1 MKDKNMQAIGFK
13 GKNIAALGLGRSGRS
28 AALALQDS
36 GAHVIAWDDTPAAR
50 DAAQKDGVNLQDLTI
65 IDWSTIHELVL
76 SPGIPHHYPA
86 PHPIVAL
93 AKAAGLKP
101 TSDIEI
107 LYKTQPEATYVG
119 ITGTNGK
126 STTTSLIAHIIKAA
140 GHKCEVGG
148 NIGIP
153 VMNLEPL
160 GKDGTYVLEMSSY
173 QLEITPSIHFD
184 VSVLLNITPDHL
196 DRHGGLEGYI
206 SAKKLIYANSTHDD
220 TLIIGIDDPHCFAIY
235 EHLKT
240 SSHVNLVPISVQK
253 RISDGLYV
261 KDGQLIDGGTGSMIC
276 DLSPL
281 LRLKGQHNWQNT
293 AVSFATC
300 RALGLKDSEI
310 IKALES
316 FPGLAHRQQLVKSW
330 QQIRFV
336 NDSKATNA
344 EAVAQALAAYSGENI
359 YWLAG
364 GRPKEGGIT
373 ALEPYFATVNHAFIY
388 GEAQD
393 LFALSLE
400 GKVPYTRAKDLRE
413 ATELALKKAAN
424 HPKKETVV
432 MLSPACSSFDQFKDF
447 ERRGEAFCD
456 YINELTT

>member
-1 MKDKNMQAIGFK
+1 MQPIGFK
-13 GKNIAALGLGRSGRS
+13 GKNIAVLGLGRSGRT
-28 AALALQDS
+28 AALALQEAE
-36 GAHVIAWDDTPAAR
+36 AHVVAWDDTPAAR
-50 DAAQKDGVNLQDLTI
+50 DTVENEAIHLQDLTT
-65 IDWSTIHELVL
+65 IDWDTVDELVL

-86 PHPIVAL
+86 PHPVVAL
-93 AKAAGLKP
+93 AKTAGLRP
-101 TSDIEI
+101 ISDMEI
-107 LYKTQPEATYVG
+107 LYKTQPDATYIG

-126 STTTSLIAHIIKAA
+126 STTTALIGHILQTA
-140 GHKCEVGG
+140 GRKCEVGG
-148 NIGIP
+148 NIGVP
-153 VMNLEPL
+153 VMNLESL
-160 GKDGTYVLEMSSY
+160 EKGGTYVLEMSSY

-206 SAKKLIYANSTHDD
+206 AAKQLIYANSNPDD
-220 TLIIGIDDPHCFAIY
+220 TLIIGINDPHCLVIY
-235 EHLKT
+235 ERLKAT
-240 SSHVNLVPISVQK
+240 PQVNLVPISIQK
-253 RISDGLYV
+253 KITDGLYV
-261 KDGQLIDGGTGSMIC
+261 KDSQLIDGITDSPIF
-276 DLSPL
+276 DLPPL

-293 AVSFATC
+293 AAAFAAC
-300 RALGLKDSEI
+300 RSLGLNDSEI
-310 IKALES
+310 IQALES

-364 GRPKEGGIT
+364 GRPKEGGIA
-373 ALEPYFATVNHAFIY
+373 ALESYFPGVQHAFIY

-393 LFALSLE
+393 SFALTLE

-413 ATELALKKAAN
+413 ATELALKKAEN
-424 HPKKETVV
+424 HPKEETVV

-447 ERRGEAFCD
+447 EQRGDAFCN

>member
-1 MKDKNMQAIGFK
+1 MQAIGFK
-13 GKNIAALGLGRSGRS
+13 GKNIAVLGLGRSGRT
-28 AALALQDS
+28 AALALQES
-36 GAHVIAWDDTPAAR
+36 GAQVVAWDDTTAAR
-50 DAAQKDGVNLQDLTI
+50 DAAKNENIHIEDLTT
-65 IDWSTIHELVL
+65 IDWHAIDELVL

-86 PHPIVAL
+86 PHPIVAQ

-101 TSDIEI
+101 ISDIEI
-107 LYKTQPEATYVG
+107 LYKTQSEATYVG

-126 STTTSLIAHIIKAA
+126 STTTALVGHILKST

-160 GKDGTYVLEMSSY
+160 GKGGTYVLEISSY
-173 QLEITPSIHFD
+173 QLEITQSIHFN
-184 VSVLLNITPDHL
+184 VSILLNVTPDHL

-206 SAKKLIYANSTHDD
+206 AAKQLIYANSNPDD

-235 EHLKT
+235 ERLKT
-240 SSHVNLVPISVQK
+240 SSQFNLVPISIQK
-253 RISDGLYV
+253 KISNGLYV
-261 KDGQLIDGGTGSMIC
+261 KEGQLIEGVTDSNIC

-293 AVSFATC
+293 AAAFAAC
-300 RALGLKDSEI
+300 RTLGLKDSQI
-310 IKALES
+310 INALES

-344 EAVAQALAAYSGENI
+344 EAVAQALAAYSGEAL

-364 GRPKEGGIT
+364 GRPKEGGI
-373 ALEPYFATVNHAFIY
+373 ASLEPYFTNVNHAFIY

-413 ATELALKKAAN
+413 ATELALKKAEN
-424 HPKKETVV
+424 QPTTEIVV

-447 ERRGEAFCD
+447 EQRGESFCS

>member
-1 MKDKNMQAIGFK
+1 MQAIGFK
-13 GKNIAALGLGRSGRS
+13 GKNIAVLGLGRSGRT
-28 AALALQDS
+28 AALTLQEA
-36 GAHVIAWDDTPAAR
+36 GAQVVAWDDTAAAR
-50 DAAQKDGVNLQDLTI
+50 DAAQNENVHIEDLST
-65 IDWSTIHELVL
+65 IDWQTIDELVL

-101 TSDIEI
+101 ISDIEI

-126 STTTSLIAHIIKAA
+126 STTTSLVGHVLIAS
-140 GHKCEVGG
+140 GHKCEIGG

-153 VMNLEPL
+153 VMNLKPQD
-160 GKDGTYVLEMSSY
+160 KYGTYVLEMSSY

-206 SAKKLIYANSTHDD
+206 AAKQLIYANSATDD

-235 EHLKT
+235 ERLKT
-240 SSHVNLVPISVQK
+240 SSQVNLVPISIQK
-253 RISDGLYV
+253 KLPDGLYV
-261 KDGQLIDGGTGSMIC
+261 KAGQLIDGGTGSKIC

-293 AVSFATC
+293 AAAFAAC
-300 RALGLKDSEI
+300 RALGLKDSQI
-310 IKALES
+310 ISALES

-344 EAVAQALAAYSGENI
+344 EAVAQALAAYSGETL

-364 GRPKEGGIT
+364 GRPKEGGI
-373 ALEPYFATVNHAFIY
+373 ASLEPYFTNVNHAFIY

-393 LFALSLE
+393 VFALSLE

-413 ATELALKKAAN
+413 ATELALKKAKN
-424 HPKKETVV
+424 QPTTETVV

-447 ERRGEAFCD
+447 ERRGEAFCN